1 MPGFTKL
8 VPEIVQSSIW
18 NQSSDIRIVWI
29 TLLALKDANGYV
41 RGDVTTLA
49 RLANVSV
56 EDASKA
62 VDLFLATDPS
72 SHTPD
77 NDGRRIAPAP
87 GGWLVLNHALYRTG
101 DRNAYM
107 ADYMRKY
114 RDRKKK
120 EDGVKSVNTN
130 INSPSASASVSSSVS
145 DSSKK
150 GDARG
155 EQFEMNHYILTPRK
169 EWVVSKG
176 ALPKRGTGGSA
187 KRGTAPVSKE
197 AHEGTPPRLSN
208 EGTPSCDGFSLI
220 PFIDIWKERFGAC
233 FETTTTAKRFKALS
247 RTHGQSAAVEMFRLY
262 VAGVDAKYASVN
274 SFLQKPLAYTA
285 KQAKGGE
292 FPEDDMEVAHIC

>member
-56 EDASKA
+56 EEASKA

-155 EQFEMNHYILTPRK
+155 EQFERCWKAFGCHGVKPKAHSYWKVLKQSDRDEIEAAIPPYLDCVALGRSKSQFEGWINPRNVK
-169 EWVVSKG
+169 WKADWNVARV
-176 ALPKRGTGGSA
+176 
-187 KRGTAPVSKE
+187 
-197 AHEGTPPRLSN
+197 
-208 EGTPSCDGFSLI
+208 
-220 PFIDIWKERFGAC
+220 DIETKAER
-233 FETTTTAKRFKALS
+233 ER
-247 RTHGQSAAVEMFRLY
+247 E
-262 VAGVDAKYASVN
+262 
-274 SFLQKPLAYTA
+274 A
-285 KQAKGGE
+285 KQYKARTTL
-292 FPEDDMEVAHIC
+292 PD